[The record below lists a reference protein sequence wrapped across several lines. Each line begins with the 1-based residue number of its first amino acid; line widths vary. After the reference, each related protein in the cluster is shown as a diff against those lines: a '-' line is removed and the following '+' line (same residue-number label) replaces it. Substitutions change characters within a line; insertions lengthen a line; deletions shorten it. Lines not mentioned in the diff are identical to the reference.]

1 MTLFFKGFLKSENE
15 LLFLLPRIGCIAVG
29 PREIHLQC
37 FDQKEGFPNCNNEL
51 WEIENKFELLFFVK
65 TISLNGD
72 NIILHT
78 KIIDIINN

>member
-1 MTLFFKGFLKSENE
+1 MFIPLYAPSLVRNVIMTITLIFNLFLTLFFKGFLKSENE

-51 WEIENKFELLFFVK
+51 
-65 TISLNGD
+65 
-72 NIILHT
+72 
-78 KIIDIINN
+78 